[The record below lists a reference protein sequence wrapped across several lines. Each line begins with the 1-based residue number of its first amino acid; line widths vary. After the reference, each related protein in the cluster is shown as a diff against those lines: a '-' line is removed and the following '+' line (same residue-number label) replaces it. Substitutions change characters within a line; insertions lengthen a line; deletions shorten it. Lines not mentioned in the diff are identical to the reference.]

1 MTRRRMGTSANSFT
15 ISKVFRSSPKLV
27 ATILSLFLVYYALWS
42 RSHIKS
48 NLSPNSSGSSTSS
61 KRYGIMLDAGS
72 TGSRVHVYEFHTVNK
87 ELKLLDEL
95 FVQVKPGLS
104 SFADDTDI
112 NSSVSSSLQ
121 SLIVQAQNRVP
132 ESEFSTTPIFMFAT
146 AGLRLL
152 EKPKQDAILGAAR
165 ATLESSGF
173 LVGGDL
179 GTSSGGVE
187 IIDGKR
193 EGVYGWMTVNFLLSN
208 FDKKSTF
215 TTGIMD
221 MGGAS
226 TQIVFEVPS
235 SSDFNNINESE
246 RHEISMGGKTHYL
259 YVRSHLGYGL
269 MEAGKTIKG
278 EDKGSVCVNTPATF
292 DSCQTLVR
300 SAMTLD
306 APFSM
311 PPLPSSGEDFYAFSY
326 FYDR

>member
-1 MTRRRMGTSANSFT
+1 MGTSANSFT

-193 EGVYGWMTVNFLLSN
+193 EGVYGWMTVNSSFW
-208 FDKKSTF
+208 F
-215 TTGIMD
+215 TTLCGVDRTSKVTSPQIAVVAALPPSG
-221 MGGAS
+221 MG
-226 TQIVFEVPS
+226 
-235 SSDFNNINESE
+235 
-246 RHEISMGGKTHYL
+246 
-259 YVRSHLGYGL
+259 
-269 MEAGKTIKG
+269 
-278 EDKGSVCVNTPATF
+278 
-292 DSCQTLVR
+292 
-300 SAMTLD
+300 
-306 APFSM
+306 
-311 PPLPSSGEDFYAFSY
+311 
-326 FYDR
+326 